1 MSISKPTE
9 EEMRQT
15 LDFLSVRP
23 APAARRSASP
33 PPRRTPTPSQPIAG
47 VARLQVVGEPADN
60 DKDQPSVAP
69 PPGQTRNG
77 GLHAELTYLDRE
89 DILGSPIAQPREPH
103 HVHQDLQDL
112 VSSIETH
119 GLLDPIKVHWDE
131 EAAKYRVIDGHRR
144 LAAIDQI
151 ALTNP
156 TVHHEIK
163 SVALHADHLTVVTGL
178 KPTDRWLVLAMALN
192 AQRKDLTGA
201 ERGRVYLHLR
211 AQLGTM
217 EAVAKVCGV
226 TTRTIYR
233 AIQYAVDA
241 NRKLDEKNPA
251 PSLPAWA
258 QKRWI
263 TSAQGLLRAG
273 ARLETDQREATSRWL
288 HSVARAVQRGQT
300 VLPPFVYQED
310 GTALAGKD
318 AEPGE
323 TGPEGTS
330 PEID

>member
-1 MSISKPTE
+1 M
-9 EEMRQT
+9 
-15 LDFLSVRP
+15 
-23 APAARRSASP
+23 
-33 PPRRTPTPSQPIAG
+33 
-47 VARLQVVGEPADN
+47 VGEPAD
-60 DKDQPSVAP
+60 DDSAQAP
-69 PPGQTRNG
+69 ATPPNRLARNSG
-77 GLHAELTYLDRE
+77 FHAELAYLERD
-89 DILGSPIAQPREPH
+89 DIQGSPIAQPRDPH

-131 EAAKYRVIDGHRR
+131 DASKYRVIDGHRR

-156 TVHHEIK
+156 AVHHEIK
-163 SVALHADHLTVVTGL
+163 SVAIHADHLNVVTGL

-201 ERGRVYLHLR
+201 EKGRVYLQLR

-233 AIQYAVDA
+233 ALQYAADA
-241 NRKLDEKNPA
+241 NRKLEEKNPA

-263 TSAQGLLRAG
+263 TSAQGLLRSG

-310 GTALAGKD
+310 GTAPAGKD

-323 TGPEGTS
+323 TIPQGPS